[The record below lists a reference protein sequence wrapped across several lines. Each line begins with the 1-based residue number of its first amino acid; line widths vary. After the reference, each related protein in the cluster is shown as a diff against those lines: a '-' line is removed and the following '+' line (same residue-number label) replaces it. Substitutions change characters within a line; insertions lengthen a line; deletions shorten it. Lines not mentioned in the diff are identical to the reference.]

1 MKTYI
6 IFLRAVNVAGKN
18 LIKMEDL
25 KIVLQENGYREVKTY
40 IQSGNIALQ
49 SNQKQE
55 QIAQEIKHLLLQHFQ
70 LQIEVFVLT
79 KEELLH
85 ALEHNPWGEDL
96 PGNMVYLTF
105 LSQEIAAKK
114 WDLLLAFAQA
124 REVLEVKNKVL
135 YFYTP
140 IGAGKSK
147 ISNALIES
155 KLKVLS
161 TMRNRN
167 TVEKML
173 TFL

>member
-40 IQSGNIALQ
+40 IQSGNIVLQ

-70 LQIEVFVLT
+70 LQIDVFVLT
-79 KEELLH
+79 KQELLH
-85 ALEHNPWGEDL
+85 ALEHNPLGDDL

-105 LSQEIAAKK
+105 L
-114 WDLLLAFAQA
+114 
-124 REVLEVKNKVL
+124 
-135 YFYTP
+135 
-140 IGAGKSK
+140 
-147 ISNALIES
+147 
-155 KLKVLS
+155 
-161 TMRNRN
+161 
-167 TVEKML
+167 
-173 TFL
+173 